1 MEWTLKSVGRW
12 PDIRSDYPTPKRT
25 PERNRLRSFYLLS
38 ALSLCVCLKKKLLDF
53 ICVDLSLAVGGG
65 EVRRGAEITK
75 RAALSFFLLS
85 FSSAA
90 VWSLTHLCDFFLR
103 PRPAQKNH
111 PPLIIILEP
120 HLSLSPL
127 AEVDTHQP
135 PTSSSSLFIL
145 FFFLFYFR
153 ADRKDANE
161 K

>member
-1 MEWTLKSVGRW
+1 VDLEERREMARHPVRL
-12 PDIRSDYPTPKRT
+12 SDAETDAGKKPPTVILP
-25 PERNRLRSFYLLS
+25 S
-38 ALSLCVCLKKKLLDF
+38 LSLVSVSEKLLDF

-75 RAALSFFLLS
+75 RAASFFLLFF

-90 VWSLTHLCDFFLR
+90 VSSLTHLCDFFLR

-127 AEVDTHQP
+127 AEVETHQP
-135 PTSSSSLFIL
+135 PTSSSSLFS
-145 FFFLFYFR
+145 FYFLFQSR
-153 ADRKDANE
+153 PQRRQ
-161 K
+161 